1 MQLQILLSKWIPMNA
16 SATMRRVSTPQ
27 TAADPVAAWR
37 ELNAAHAAVQ
47 AALEHALRREH
58 GLSTIEYEVLSELG
72 TCEKGKFRMQELADA
87 VHTTQSTVSR
97 VIARLEEEGLA
108 ERAMCADDRRGIF
121 ALVTDAGRERVTEAT
136 PTYRRVIGDTLGT
149 R

>member
-1 MQLQILLSKWIPMNA
+1 
-16 SATMRRVSTPQ
+16 MRRVMPVQS
-27 TAADPVAAWR
+27 AADPVASWR

-58 GLSTIEYEVLSELG
+58 GLSTIEYEVLNELG
-72 TCEKGKFRMQELADA
+72 DCATGKFRMQELAEV

-97 VIARLEEEGLA
+97 VIARLEQEGLA
-108 ERAMCADDRRGIF
+108 ERAMCPEDRRGIF
-121 ALVTDAGRERVTEAT
+121 AYVTDAGRERVAAAT
-136 PTYRRVIGDTLGT
+136 PTYRRVIADTLGT